1 MRNWC
6 IQMGLTATTAL
17 VLVSPPTWAEMTTF
31 AVDPEAGNN
40 TFSAVFDAALGE
52 RIMAVTSGIDC
63 TVTVDEGKLDGKAT
77 CSVPLKAIKVD
88 NDDTKTEHFQQWATN
103 KKSEPEKCTFKLE
116 VPGVKLPSALEEKKP
131 INFSADGTFT
141 ICGRK
146 RDDGGAEHL
155 TGTVIALPVSSPDE
169 PRVLR
174 IRARVEHF
182 DRERY
187 GISPKNTAGWLARV
201 QQLASVVATDGTID
215 VNVFAAAKANTQT
228 KK

>member
-6 IQMGLTATTAL
+6 IKLGLSATTAL
-17 VLVSPPTWAEMTTF
+17 ILLSPPTWAETTTF

-103 KKSEPEKCTFKLE
+103 KKSEPEKCTFDLE

-131 INFSADGTFT
+131 VPFTADGTFT

-146 RDDGGAEHL
+146 RDDGGAEKL
-155 TGTVIALPVSSPDE
+155 SGTVIALPASSPDE

-187 GISPKNTAGWLARV
+187 GISPKHTEGWLARV
-201 QQLASVVATDGTID
+201 QQLATVVATEGTID
-215 VNVFAAAKANTQT
+215 VNIFAITEAKKQS